1 MTTNSKAG
9 PLTVVL
15 NELKLGPK
23 GNPVHQIPHQ
33 WGPKGT
39 HCTRFLIRGAQGEPT
54 APDSSSVGPKGNPL
68 HQIPHLWR
76 RHAGQGPVQT
86 QGRGLPSLFAFSN
99 EIFPPLAGNLRM
111 SNIQAIQLS
120 GAQIAT
126 EFKSRGQAHKSLPC

>member
-23 GNPVHQIPHQ
+23 GNPVHQIPH
-33 WGPKGT
+33 P
-39 HCTRFLIRGAQGEPT
+39 
-54 APDSSSVGPKGNPL
+54 
-68 HQIPHLWR
+68 WR

-86 QGRGLPSLFAFSN
+86 QGHGLLSLFAFSN

-111 SNIQAIQLS
+111 SNIQAVNS
-120 GAQIAT
+120 PVAQTAE